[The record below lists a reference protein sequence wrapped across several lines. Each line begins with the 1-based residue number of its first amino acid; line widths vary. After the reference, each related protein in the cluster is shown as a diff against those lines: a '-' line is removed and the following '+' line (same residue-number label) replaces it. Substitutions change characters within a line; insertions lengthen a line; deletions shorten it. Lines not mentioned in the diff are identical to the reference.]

1 MRRPT
6 LSPGPPHGWWLRLWG
21 FSPGPLREIPHLL
34 EAPPRD
40 EGTPRTQRGMRRGGT
55 LSFRVLMPTL
65 SLLAIL
71 APRGALTA
79 TAVVVKS
86 ADAAVYREAIEGF
99 QAVTA
104 LSVADLFDLEGDIGN
119 GPAVVRKIKAMP
131 GKPDLIYAVG
141 IYALQALVGQI
152 TDIPIVFSMVLNP
165 PVVVGPQIRNI
176 TGASMNVPIDVQL
189 RSLKQL
195 APQVRRI
202 GVVYDPSKTGF
213 LLAAAQRVAPE
224 LGLAVVSRPIN
235 SPRASVSALEEL
247 ENRVDALWILPDST
261 ILTPETV
268 QYMLLVAFR
277 RKIPLLGLS
286 DSQAKMGALLAI
298 SFRSGHDIGKQA
310 GELAKAI
317 LGGRRVDEVPYTMAD
332 KTKLTLNLKTAEK
345 IGLQV
350 PPEVIQRADVVI
362 R

>member
-1 MRRPT
+1 MRQLPLSLDPQSRGSPSVGALRGYSCPEGPHLPQTPT
-6 LSPGPPHGWWLRLWG
+6 LH
-21 FSPGPLREIPHLL
+21 
-34 EAPPRD
+34 
-40 EGTPRTQRGMRRGGT
+40 EGTAPRPRGVFRGG
-55 LSFRVLMPTL
+55 SPFFRALIGAL
-65 SLLAIL
+65 SLLTVMV
-71 APRGALTA
+71 PREAFAA

-86 ADAAVYREAIEGF
+86 ADAGVYREAIEGF
-99 QAVTA
+99 RAVTA
-104 LSVADLFDLEGDIGN
+104 LTVGDLFDLEGDVGN

-131 GKPDLIYAVG
+131 NKPDLIYAVG

-165 PVVVGPQIRNI
+165 PVVVGPQVKNI
-176 TGASMNVPIDVQL
+176 TGASINVPIDVQL

-195 APQVRRI
+195 APQVKRI

-224 LGLAVVSRPIN
+224 LGVTVVARPIN
-235 SPRASVSALEEL
+235 SPRASVTALEEL
-247 ENRVDALWILPDST
+247 EKQVDALWILPDST

-286 DSQAKMGALLAI
+286 DSQAKMGALVAI

-317 LGGRRVDEVPYTMAD
+317 LGGRPIEDVPYTMAD
-332 KTKLTLNLKTAEK
+332 KTKQTLNLKTAEK
-345 IGLQV
+345 IGLQI
-350 PPEVIQRADVVI
+350 PPELIQRADVVI

>member
-1 MRRPT
+1 MLRADI
-6 LSPGPPHGWWLRLWG
+6 SPGDSCRRLGRHGLL
-21 FSPGPLREIPHLL
+21 PLFFALLPLITLIPRQTF
-34 EAPPRD
+34 P
-40 EGTPRTQRGMRRGGT
+40 
-55 LSFRVLMPTL
+55 
-65 SLLAIL
+65 
-71 APRGALTA
+71 A

-99 QAVTA
+99 QAVTGLKA
-104 LSVADLFDLEGDIGN
+104 ASVFDLEGDPGN
-119 GPAVVRKIKAMP
+119 GPAVVQKVKGLPDR
-131 GKPDLIYAVG
+131 PDLIYAVG
-141 IYALQALVGQI
+141 IYALQALVGRI

-165 PVVVGPQIRNI
+165 PVVIGPQARNI
-176 TGASMNVPIDVQL
+176 TGASMNVSVDVQL

-195 APQVRRI
+195 APQARRI

-213 LLAAAQRVAPE
+213 LVAAAQRIAPE
-224 LGLAVVSRPIN
+224 LGVTVVARAID
-235 SPRASVSALEEL
+235 SPRASVAALDEL
-247 ENRVDALWILPDST
+247 EKRVDALWILPDATVLS
-261 ILTPETV
+261 PETV
-268 QYMLLVAFR
+268 QYMLLVSFR

-298 SFRSGHDIGKQA
+298 SFRSGQDVGRQA

-317 LGGRRVDEVPYTMAD
+317 LGGRRVEDVPYTMAD

-350 PPEVIQRADVVI
+350 PADLIQRADVVI